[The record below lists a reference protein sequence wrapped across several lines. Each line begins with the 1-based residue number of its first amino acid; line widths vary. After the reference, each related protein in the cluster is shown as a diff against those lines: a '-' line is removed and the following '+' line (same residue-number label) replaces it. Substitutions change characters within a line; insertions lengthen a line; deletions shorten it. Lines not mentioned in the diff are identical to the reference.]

1 MSQRSLSFTILMWNT
16 LGYLIIWGWTNFS
29 IELYKAWLCFLA
41 DVQVSVE
48 ERDVPVVSFIDSRLT
63 MPGLYLW
70 WSIFLLFF
78 IIVIFV
84 SLYLLLF
91 WHNWILSLKPSSH
104 LLIPFEIMSRNPMW
118 PQFKKQEKIQRQA
131 FKRLHKWL
139 GTSTVQ
145 FSLRTMH
152 PFNNILFHH
161 DELELNSPFDSDC

>member
-1 MSQRSLSFTILMWNT
+1 MILFPCRCSSLSWRKRCPSGKFYRLYTDHVRFIPLMI
-16 LGYLIIWGWTNFS
+16 YF
-29 IELYKAWLCFLA
+29 
-41 DVQVSVE
+41 
-48 ERDVPVVSFIDSRLT
+48 SFI
-63 MPGLYLW
+63 
-70 WSIFLLFF
+70 F

-104 LLIPFEIMSRNPMW
+104 LLIPFEIMSRNPIW
-118 PQFKKQEKIQRQA
+118 PQFKKQEKIQREA

-145 FSLRTMH
+145 FRLRTMH
-152 PFNNILFHH
+152 PFSNLLFHH